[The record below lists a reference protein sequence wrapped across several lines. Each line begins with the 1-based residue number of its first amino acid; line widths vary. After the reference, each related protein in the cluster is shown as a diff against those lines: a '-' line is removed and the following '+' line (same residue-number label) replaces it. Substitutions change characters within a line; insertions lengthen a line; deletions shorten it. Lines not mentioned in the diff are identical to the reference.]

1 MTALKKTVK
10 TEILIMVSKLV
21 RSIGQKFTDIESNPY
36 EIVDVIKLKGMNY
49 CVVENLNKSGSD
61 RFEVL
66 PVRYVYDRLG

>member
-1 MTALKKTVK
+1 MTTLEKTVK
-10 TEILIMVSKLV
+10 AETLMMVSKLV

-36 EIVDVIKLKGMNY
+36 EIIDVIKLKGMNY

-66 PVRYVYDRLG
+66 PVRYVFGRLD

>member
-1 MTALKKTVK
+1 MTTLEKTVK
-10 TEILIMVSKLV
+10 TETLMMVSKLV

-36 EIVDVIKLKGMNY
+36 EIVDVITLKGMNY

-66 PVRYVYDRLG
+66 SIRYVFGRLD

>member
-1 MTALKKTVK
+1 MTTLEKTVK
-10 TEILIMVSKLV
+10 TENLMMVSKLV

>member
-1 MTALKKTVK
+1 MTTLEKTVK
-10 TEILIMVSKLV
+10 TETLMMVSKLV

-49 CVVENLNKSGSD
+49 CVVENLSKSGSD

-66 PVRYVYDRLG
+66 PIRYVYGRLD

>member
-1 MTALKKTVK
+1 MTTLEKTVK
-10 TEILIMVSKLV
+10 TETLMMVSKLV

-66 PVRYVYDRLG
+66 SIRYVFGRLD